1 MTIYEK
7 NVEALKTHHPELV
20 DLLAQTISTEHIQ
33 VDLTSTGTPRLVVR
47 NAAGDIIEL
56 HDPQDPLGV
65 AEGTVEQMGASLQGV
80 TVSLG
85 LELGY
90 FALAV
95 VRRLDTLSRL
105 IVYEADPAIFL
116 TAMREV
122 DLTEILTSSRVKLV
136 VGREGKLRHWCTK
149 CVEQTNGTLR
159 VISYEPAFRLDP
171 EAYGEA
177 AEQELDRIPSIVK
190 AARNALV
197 RRGPMFIESVLQNTP
212 EILLAQGVA
221 TLKNRF
227 VGMPAI
233 LVAAGPSLEKNVHQ
247 LRAAKGR
254 SVIIAAD
261 TALGYLLLRGIVPD
275 FVVSVDPQKET
286 YRKFQGVEIPS
297 EVVLV
302 FHPAVT
308 PHIPK
313 HFPGPKFTLDAVM
326 PVYQWLQEF
335 WSPKGAIDAE
345 CMCQVHVGFNL
356 AQWMGCE
363 TIILAGQDY
372 CYSDD
377 GMHVKNGGYLTE
389 EEDATIVAN
398 GQPAQDIFGKTV
410 KTNPTFLN
418 YKAILE
424 KKIRQFP
431 GKVLHANE
439 GGLFLEGAELYLL
452 GDAVAEYCQGAS
464 FNVAELAGET
474 RGQSSGIDWM
484 PLLQE
489 VRMRSRDVFRIQRTS
504 HHVCILLTT
513 MKERWQRVQ
522 IADKEFQQL
531 GKKVERLTNL
541 IPRYPKVRDLLHWM
555 NIDLERQL
563 AEDTQTLE
571 TLTDPKDKHA
581 MQIER
586 GLRYYGGLT
595 RTAPALGEK
604 LTDFLRSLEQWRE
617 LETRL
622 PQPDGSTTW
631 LDIAEAFM
639 GLQMYDKAN
648 HCVESYARKKPE
660 PRLGLS
666 EAVLSIRL
674 YLDQFQFTKAVAQ
687 AEQAREAFPDNP
699 EIKSLW
705 SHAKWEYRQWQGKV
719 RAALD
724 EEPMRV
730 DTHLKAGDFYHR
742 IGDYARAKTH
752 YRLAVEEER
761 RLPIPDE
768 AWDFFSKKDRDQSVG
783 EEDQTTVAGN

>member
-1 MTIYEK
+1 
-7 NVEALKTHHPELV
+7 
-20 DLLAQTISTEHIQ
+20 
-33 VDLTSTGTPRLVVR
+33 
-47 NAAGDIIEL
+47 
-56 HDPQDPLGV
+56 
-65 AEGTVEQMGASLQGV
+65 
-80 TVSLG
+80 
-85 LELGY
+85 
-90 FALAV
+90 
-95 VRRLDTLSRL
+95 
-105 IVYEADPAIFL
+105 
-116 TAMREV
+116 
-122 DLTEILTSSRVKLV
+122 
-136 VGREGKLRHWCTK
+136 
-149 CVEQTNGTLR
+149 
-159 VISYEPAFRLDP
+159 
-171 EAYGEA
+171 
-177 AEQELDRIPSIVK
+177 
-190 AARNALV
+190 
-197 RRGPMFIESVLQNTP
+197 MFIESVLNNTP

-221 TLKNRF
+221 MLKNRF
-227 VGMPAI
+227 AGMSAI

-247 LRAAKGR
+247 LRSAKGR

-286 YRKFQGVEIPS
+286 YRKFQGVEIPT
-297 EVVLV
+297 EVALV

-313 HFPGPKFTLDAVM
+313 HFPGPKFTLDAGM

-335 WSPKGAIDAE
+335 WSPKGAIDTE

-377 GMHVKNGGYLTE
+377 GMHVKNGGYLTK

-398 GQPAQDIFGKTV
+398 GQPAQDIFGRTV

-439 GGLFLEGAELYLL
+439 GGLSLEGAELYLL
-452 GDAVAEYCQGAS
+452 GDAVAGYCQGS
-464 FNVAELAGET
+464 SINVVEQLGET

-489 VRMRSRDVFRIQRTS
+489 VRDRSRDVFRMQRTS
-504 HHVCILLTT
+504 HHVYVLLTT

-522 IADKEFQQL
+522 IVDKEFQRL
-531 GKKVERLTNL
+531 GRKIERLTRY
-541 IPRYPKVRDLLHWM
+541 IPRYPKVRELLHWM

-571 TLTDPKDKHA
+571 TLTNPKDKHA
-581 MQIER
+581 LQIER
-586 GLRYYGGLT
+586 GLRYYGGLS
-595 RTAPALGEK
+595 RIAPPLGEK
-604 LTDFLRSLEQWRE
+604 LQEFSRRLEYWRE

-622 PQPDGSTTW
+622 PQPEGSPTW
-631 LDIAEAFM
+631 LDIAEGFM
-639 GLQMYDKAN
+639 SLQMYDKAN
-648 HCVESYARKKPE
+648 GCIENYAQKKAE
-660 PRLGLS
+660 PRIGLS

-674 YLDQFQFTKAVAQ
+674 YLDQFQFTKAAAQ
-687 AEQAREAFPDNP
+687 AEEAREAFPDNP

-719 RAALD
+719 RAAQE
-724 EEPMRV
+724 EEPAKV

-742 IGDYARAKTH
+742 IGDYIRAKTH

-768 AWDFFSKKDRDQSVG
+768 AWDFFSKKDRDQPVG
-783 EEDQTTVAGN
+783 EEDQTTVAGG